1 MTTKIGGFDSS
12 PVPVSTGGTVKRGE
26 DAAVGAQSSKA
37 AVASDTQI
45 TESARQLAALEQ
57 TVRDLPAVDEAK
69 VASLR
74 DSIQNGLYQIDSGRI
89 ADKLLQLEHSLSQ
102 T

>member
-1 MTTKIGGFDSS
+1 MTTKIGGYENS
-12 PVPVSTGGTVKRGE
+12 PLPVSTGGSVKRSE
-26 DAAVGAQSSKA
+26 DATVGAQSSKV

-69 VASLR
+69 VTSLR

-89 ADKLLQLEHSLSQ
+89 ADKLLQFERSLSKV
-102 T
+102 

>member
-1 MTTKIGGFDSS
+1 MTTKIGGYESS
-12 PVPVSTGGTVKRGE
+12 PVPVSTGSSVKRSE
-26 DAAVGAQSSKA
+26 DAGGAQSSKV

-57 TVRDLPAVDEAK
+57 TIRDLPAVDEAK

-74 DSIQNGLYQIDSGRI
+74 DSIQNGLYQIDSERI
-89 ADKLLQLEHSLSQ
+89 ADKLLQFEQSLSKV
-102 T
+102 